1 MNSSQRIG
9 ETANHSIPLEF
20 GDRLTFAVEPPSERM
35 YYSRVLMFTQLFM
48 DLLFSLVLARIEAF
62 LPALE
67 ASNSQL
73 LQQAQN
79 DPRSVD
85 IEHLNREEGRYI
97 QMVRALSCNRPEV
110 G

>member
-1 MNSSQRIG
+1 MG
-9 ETANHSIPLEF
+9 
-20 GDRLTFAVEPPSERM
+20 FA
-35 YYSRVLMFTQLFM
+35 
-48 DLLFSLVLARIEAF
+48 FSPVLARIEAF
-62 LPALE
+62 LPAIE

-73 LQQAQN
+73 LQQAEN

-97 QMVRALSCNRPEV
+97 QMVHALSYNHREA